1 MSNKWI
7 LGKLQCITREEATAN
22 YEKAERDEKI
32 KRQQFDN
39 RYRTRLLSVLRAGQ
53 TLIKKGAIEL

>member
-22 YEKAERDEKI
+22 YEKAVRDEKI
-32 KRQQFDN
+32 KRNEFNQ
-39 RYRTRLLSVLRAGQ
+39 RHVSRLVSAHTAGQ
-53 TLIKKGAIEL
+53 TLIRMGQ